1 AAGYPGE
8 DAALYDAVKAVG
20 MELCPELSVTIPVGK
35 DSMSMRTVWQGE
47 QGEEKSVTSPLS
59 LIITAFAPV
68 PEAREVLTP
77 QLQTDQGETGLIL
90 IDLSKRKN
98 RLGGSSLAQVYGQV
112 GDCAPDLDDPNLLK
126 SFFGAI
132 QELNHDDMLLAY
144 HDRSDGGLFATLCEM
159 AFAGNTGLNIF
170 LDELGSDPLS
180 ILFNEELGAVLQ
192 IRRSDQLSVI
202 GTLERAGLSE
212 CSFVIGGL
220 RTDDRIVFDFGS
232 RGVLAED
239 RSHYRKLWS
248 ATSREIQSLPGLP
261 VNLVFDPAENIV
273 GSSLSS
279 DTLRPRVAILR
290 EQGVNG
296 QIEMAAAF
304 DRAGFASIDVHMSDL
319 QNGSVKLDDFTGLVA
334 CGGFS
339 YGDVLG
345 AGEGWAKRILF
356 SKPMREAFRDFFARE
371 ETFALGVC
379 NGCQMLS
386 NLSELIPGADH
397 WPRFVRNNSE
407 QFEARFTAV
416 EVQESPSIF
425 FAGMAGSSIPIVVA
439 HGEGRAEYAS
449 EQQLDDSTAS
459 GLVALR
465 YIDNG
470 GQCTEH
476 YPENPNGSPQGITS
490 LCSRDGRVTIMM
502 PHPERLF
509 RTVQHSWH
517 PSDWGE
523 DGPWMRMFRNV
534 RLWVAEGP
542 SKD

>member
-1 AAGYPGE
+1 
-8 DAALYDAVKAVG
+8 
-20 MELCPELSVTIPVGK
+20 
-35 DSMSMRTVWQGE
+35 MRTVWEDE

-68 PEAREVLTP
+68 PETREVLTP

-132 QELNHDDMLLAY
+132 QELNHDDMVLAY

-159 AFAGNTGLNIF
+159 AFAGHTGLNIF

-202 GTLERAGLSE
+202 GTLERAGLSQ

-220 RTDDRIVFDFGS
+220 RTDDRIVFDFDS
-232 RGVLAED
+232 RDVLAED
-239 RSHYRKLWS
+239 RSTYRKLWS
-248 ATSREIQSLPGLP
+248 ATSREMQSLRDNPECAEQEYERLDDPADPGLP

-273 GSSLSS
+273 TSSLTS
-279 DTLRPRVAILR
+279 DALRPRVAILR

-356 SKPMREAFRDFFARE
+356 SEPMREAFRDFFARE

-425 FAGMAGSSIPIVVA
+425 FAGMAGSRVPIVVA

-449 EQQLDDSTAS
+449 EQQLGDSTAS

-465 YIDNG
+465 FNLDRLVKYF
-470 GQCTEH
+470 GQH
-476 YPENPNGSPQGITS
+476 
-490 LCSRDGRVTIMM
+490 GRI
-502 PHPERLF
+502 
-509 RTVQHSWH
+509 
-517 PSDWGE
+517 
-523 DGPWMRMFRNV
+523 
-534 RLWVAEGP
+534 
-542 SKD
+542 